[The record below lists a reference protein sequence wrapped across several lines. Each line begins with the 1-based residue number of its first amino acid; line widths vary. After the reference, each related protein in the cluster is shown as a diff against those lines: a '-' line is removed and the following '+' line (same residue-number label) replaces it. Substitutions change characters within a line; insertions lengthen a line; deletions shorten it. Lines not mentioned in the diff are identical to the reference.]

1 MKYEEDSFPVKKA
14 ILLAILIIAIVAA
27 FCCAPQLY
35 ENIHMGKYHITQ
47 SPFSGEITARM
58 TPGPYAQWFSSI
70 EEFPV
75 SETFFFTHDKE
86 GGSEDTS
93 ITVQF
98 NDGST
103 CKISGTCRVDLP
115 RDGELAKKL
124 VTEHGYKNMDQIED
138 RLILPTIRRSLMLT
152 ANQMTAKE
160 SYAEKRSQFIAD
172 AWDQIING
180 VYIMKDVIEKVN
192 DPISGKEVTRI
203 TKTPVVNEKGIRLRE
218 KNPFDDLGITLA
230 NFEVKSFLYE
240 DKVKSQIA
248 AQQQAL
254 MDVQTAKAN
263 LLKAEQDALTAEK
276 QGQAKV
282 MLAKYE
288 EEQKKIRAEVQA
300 QQDLSVATI
309 NAQKLVDVA
318 NKEKEQA
325 LIVANK
331 EKDVASINLE
341 AAKLEKQKL
350 IELGTGQAEAKKL
363 IMTADGALAQ
373 KLDALIKINEYWAK
387 AFSTRPVPS
396 IVTGGQGSTDKDTIG
411 FMEILGAKAAK
422 DLSVELNTQKK

>member
-1 MKYEEDSFPVKKA
+1 MRDDDSFPVKKA
-14 ILLAILIIAIVAA
+14 ILIAIMVIAIVAA

-35 ENIHMGKYHITQ
+35 ENIRMGKYHITQ

-58 TPGPYAQWFSSI
+58 IPGPYAQWFSSI

-86 GGSEDTS
+86 GGPDDTS

-124 VTEHGYKNMDQIED
+124 VTEHGYKNMDQIEE

-172 AWDQIING
+172 AWDQVLNG
-180 VYIMKDVIEKVN
+180 VYIMKDVPEKTV
-192 DPISGKEVTRI
+192 DPISGKEVTR
-203 TKTPVVNEKGIRLRE
+203 VVKAHILSDKGVRLRE
-218 KNPFDDLGITLA
+218 KNPFEGLGINLA

-240 DKVKSQIA
+240 DKVKAQIS

-263 LLKAEQDALTAEK
+263 LLKAEQDAMTAEK

-300 QQDLSVATI
+300 QQEQSVATI
-309 NAQKLVDVA
+309 NAQKQVDVA
-318 NKEKEQA
+318 NKEKEQS
-325 LIVANK
+325 LIIANK
-331 EKDVASINLE
+331 DREVAVINLE
-341 AAKLEKQKL
+341 SAKLEKQRT
-350 IELGTGQAEAKKL
+350 IELGTGQSEARKL
-363 IMTADGALAQ
+363 IMSADGALTQ
-373 KLDALIKINEYWAK
+373 KLEALVKINESWAK
-387 AFSTRPVPS
+387 AFSTRNVPS
-396 IVTGGQGSTDKDTIG
+396 VVSGGSHSGTDNDTMS
-411 FMEILGAKAAK
+411 FMEVLGAKAAK
-422 DLSVELNTQKK
+422 DLAVELSHPKK